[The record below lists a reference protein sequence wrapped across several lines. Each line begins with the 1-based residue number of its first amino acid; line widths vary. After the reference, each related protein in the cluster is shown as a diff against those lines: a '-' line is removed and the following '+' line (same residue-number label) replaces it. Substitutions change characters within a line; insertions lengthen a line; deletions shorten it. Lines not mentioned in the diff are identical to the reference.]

1 MSKIKIVGIGSD
13 GISVIDKFLKI
24 NSFDVDTIAIDISDF
39 DLNRCD
45 AKIKINIAKGE
56 MLGLDGGSPQRSE
69 NFAIKHYEELSNL
82 LRDSE
87 FVITVAFLSS
97 DDGSGVSP
105 VIANIAKNIGARSIA
120 IACMPFYF
128 EGERR
133 NKKALDSL
141 IKLNSAANYVFKIDL
156 NFVVYICN
164 PKTSMTKIFD
174 IIYKFVAEDIQ
185 KILNYR
191 LMLS

>member
-1 MSKIKIVGIGSD
+1 MSKIKIVGI
-13 GISVIDKFLKI
+13 
-24 NSFDVDTIAIDISDF
+24 DF
-39 DLNRCD
+39 SG
-45 AKIKINIAKGE
+45 IKIHTGKNEKF
-56 MLGLDGGSPQRSE
+56 GLDGGSPQRSE

-82 LRDSE
+82 LCDSE
-87 FVITVAFLSS
+87 FVIAVAFLSS

-120 IACMPFYF
+120 IACMPFNF

-133 NKKALDSL
+133 NKKAVDSM
-141 IKLNSAANYVFKIDL
+141 IKLNSATDYVFKIDL
-156 NFVVYICN
+156 NFVGYICN
-164 PKTSMTKIFD
+164 PKTSMTKILD
-174 IIYKFVAEDIQ
+174 IIYKFVAEEVH

>member
-39 DLNRCD
+39 DLNRCS

-82 LRDSE
+82 LRDAE

-141 IKLNSAANYVFKIDL
+141 IKLNSAADYVFKIDL